1 MRNLLLILITITFL
15 SFQLSAQ
22 KISFVSGNPKALK
35 GISSLDVEFVY
46 ADNLH
51 IGKMTEAD
59 YIAKHKKEANA
70 KEAGAGDKWEKSY
83 YADREEHFAPKFI
96 ELFNKVLEKKYGM
109 DAREN
114 NSEAKFRMIVT
125 TTFIEPGFNIGIQS
139 RPAFINLEISFV
151 NIESGEEVAKYKIQ
165 KSPGTA
171 YYDLG
176 VRVGEAYAKAAK
188 YFAKFLIKKKA
199 F

>member
-1 MRNLLLILITITFL
+1 MKKLLFIIIAFTSL
-15 SFQLSAQ
+15 QLSAQ
-22 KISFVSGNPKALK
+22 KISLIGGNTKALK
-35 GISSLDVEFVY
+35 GVTSLDVQFVY
-46 ADNLH
+46 SDKMH
-51 IGKMTEAD
+51 IGKMTEAA
-59 YIAKHKKEANA
+59 YIAKHKKEAEA
-70 KEAGAGDKWEKSY
+70 KEVGAGEKWEKAY

-96 ELFNKVLEKKYGM
+96 KLFNKGLEKKFGM

-139 RPAFINLEISFV
+139 RPAYINLEISFV
-151 NIESGEEVAKYKIQ
+151 NIETGKEIAKYKIQ

-188 YFAKFLIKKKA
+188 YFAKYLLKKKI

>member
-1 MRNLLLILITITFL
+1 MKKLLLILITFA

-22 KISFVSGNPKALK
+22 KISLVSGNPKALK
-35 GISSLDVEFVY
+35 GVSTLDVQFVY
-46 ADNLH
+46 SDKLH

-59 YIAKHKKEANA
+59 YIAKHKKEADA
-70 KEAGAGDKWEKSY
+70 KEAGAGDKWEKAY
-83 YADREEHFAPKFI
+83 YADRDEHFAPKFI
-96 ELFNKVLEKKYGM
+96 ELFNKGLEKKYGM

-114 NSEAKFRMIVT
+114 NSEAKFRMVVT

-139 RPAFINLEISFV
+139 RPAYVNLEISFV
-151 NIESGEEVAKYKIQ
+151 NIETGEEVAKYKIQ

-176 VRVGEAYAKAAK
+176 VRVGEAYAKGAK
-188 YFAKFLIKKKA
+188 YFAKFLLKKKV